1 MAIERVTITV
11 ESNIGEDGPLTVFDT
26 LDQFKDAFELLTAAI
41 SQEPGGEKIRWRLER
56 LSKNSPAT
64 VTAVAYSDNPDVVAG
79 PLVHRGKQRFS
90 RDMAALRDGGEVS
103 PWLRQKSAVAKQFL
117 RRNLNGVGKT
127 AIILEDDA
135 PQTIIVERSAR
146 TSLKAI
152 ERAEVAAEV
161 EDQSHSEFGVV
172 DAHVGRTDTY
182 HGKPALYIKDRLS
195 GAMVPCVL
203 SDELAAKEGPSH
215 SWTDAW
221 TGKRIRVKG
230 RIYYDRYGK
239 ISRISAVDMEDVS
252 PRPVNLNELREFD
265 LLSGKSPVEHLDEIW
280 GYSGD

>member
-1 MAIERVTITV
+1 MATERVTITV
-11 ESNIGEDGPLTVFDT
+11 ESNIGEDGPLTVMDT

-64 VTAVAYSDNPDVVAG
+64 VTAVAYSDDPEVVAG

-90 RDMAALRDGGEVS
+90 RDMIALRESGEVS
-103 PWLRQKSAVAKQFL
+103 LWLRQKSSVAKQFL

-127 AIILEDDA
+127 AIVLEEDA
-135 PQTIIVERSAR
+135 PQTVLVERSAR
-146 TSLKAI
+146 ASLKSLEQAETTI
-152 ERAEVAAEV
+152 ETVDR
-161 EDQSHSEFGVV
+161 SHSEFGVV
-172 DAHVGRTDTY
+172 DAHVARTDTY

-195 GAMVPCVL
+195 GSLVPCVL
-203 SDELAAKEGPSH
+203 SDRLAAKEGPAH

-230 RIYYDRYGK
+230 RIYYDRDGK
-239 ISRISAVDMEDVS
+239 ISRVSAVDMEDVS
-252 PRPVNLNELREFD
+252 ARDVSLNDLRENG
-265 LLSGKSPVEHLDEIW
+265 LLGGKSPVEYLDELW

>member
-1 MAIERVTITV
+1 MATERVTIQV
-11 ESNIGEDGPLTVFDT
+11 ESNIGEDGPLTVMDT

-64 VTAVAYSDNPDVVAG
+64 VTAVAFSDDPDVVAG

-90 RDMAALRDGGEVS
+90 RDMNALREGGEMS
-103 PWLRQKSAVAKQFL
+103 PWLRQKSSVAKQFL

-127 AIILEDDA
+127 AIVLEEDA
-135 PQTIIVERSAR
+135 PQTIFVERSAR
-146 TSLKAI
+146 ASLKAI
-152 ERAEVAAEV
+152 ERAEAAV
-161 EDQSHSEFGVV
+161 ETEDKSHSEYGVV

-195 GAMVPCVL
+195 GSLVPCIL
-203 SDELAAKEGPSH
+203 NDELAAKEGPAH

-221 TGKRIRVKG
+221 TNKRIRVKG
-230 RIYYDRYGK
+230 RIYYDKDGK
-239 ISRISAVDMEDVS
+239 ISRVSAVGLEDVS
-252 PRPVNLNELREFD
+252 PRDINLSELREID
-265 LLSGKSPVEHLDEIW
+265 LLDGKSPVEHLDELW
-280 GYSGD
+280 GHSGD